1 VRPTSGQLSPLPPL
15 AMLVHRQDGH
25 QYGGYGDHVGWEGW
39 EEWAM
44 FCSEEC
50 RIRNE
55 SDRFFRSMWQI
66 LGRSMLICIYL
77 DDGDLYDKLFIL
89 LNTMIHKYDS
99 FLNSL
104 QLPSFLYDAV

>member
-1 VRPTSGQLSPLPPL
+1 MS
-15 AMLVHRQDGH
+15 LVVCLLWPCRCVARMDISAEAEAAGVHAGC
-25 QYGGYGDHVGWEGW
+25 EGW

-50 RIRNE
+50 RIHNE
-55 SDRFFRSMWQI
+55 CDRFFRSMWLI
-66 LGRSMLICIYL
+66 LCRSMLICIYL

-104 QLPSFLYDAV
+104 